1 MYEVGVID
9 QFEAAHMLRG
19 NFGPATRR
27 HGHTYKVELVV
38 RGETLQDDGTLC
50 DIGVLQ
56 EALKR
61 AVGELNNRDLDDLPA
76 FVKKNSTAELVAGWL
91 VGQVKR
97 SIPAGVIKSL
107 KVRVWES
114 PAAFASYEELLP

>member
-1 MYEVGVID
+1 MRRTPTGCLTSGPRKPSRRSSPMHEVGVVD

-38 RGETLQDDGTLC
+38 RGDTLQDDGTLC

-56 EALKR
+56 AALKR
-61 AVGELNNRDLDDLPA
+61 AVGELNYRELDCMTA
-76 FVKKNSTAELVAGWL
+76 FAHKNSTA
-91 VGQVKR
+91 
-97 SIPAGVIKSL
+97 
-107 KVRVWES
+107 
-114 PAAFASYEELLP
+114 